1 MKKRSDI
8 KKPVDKITKKSS
20 TAEVEAKVKASLL
33 EKVKSLRGCA
43 LFKDLDDEQI
53 RRMATQ
59 FHRNNYEA
67 GETIFKQGEL
77 GHKIYVVSK
86 GQVSLERN
94 VNLGGGEANVTVSL
108 LGRCRLLGCWAC
120 LLGESRHLTESAVCQ
135 KKTQII
141 SAEGT
146 ELRDFLDGDPQIE
159 TVLLHR
165 LCIMLGDKVQDT
177 YSAWDF
183 L

>member
-1 MKKRSDI
+1 VKRRSNI
-8 KKPVDKITKKSS
+8 TEPVKKSIKAP
-20 TAEVEAKVKASLL
+20 TTGVKAKKEAPLT
-33 EKVKSLRGCA
+33 ERVKCLRGCA
-43 LFKDLDDEQI
+43 LFVDLSDEQI

-59 FHRNNYEA
+59 FHAETYEA
-67 GETIFKQGEL
+67 GGAIFRQGDL
-77 GHKIYVVSK
+77 GHKIYVVSR
-86 GQVSLERN
+86 GQVSLERT

-120 LLGESRHLTESAVCQ
+120 LLGEYRHLTESAVCQ

-146 ELRDFLDGDPQIE
+146 ALRDLLDGDPQLE

-165 LCIMLGDKVQDT
+165 LCIMLGDKIQDA